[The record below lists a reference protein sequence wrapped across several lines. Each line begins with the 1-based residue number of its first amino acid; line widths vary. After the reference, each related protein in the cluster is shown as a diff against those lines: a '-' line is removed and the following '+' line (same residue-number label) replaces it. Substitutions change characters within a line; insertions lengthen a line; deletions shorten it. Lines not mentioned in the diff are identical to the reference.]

1 MSGCT
6 SSLATRENYG
16 ERASTRIVFLI
27 TGIVMSAWA
36 PLVPLVKARTGLDE
50 GGLGLL
56 LLGFGIGS
64 IVAMPFAG
72 YLTARFG
79 CRPLIIASTLV
90 LCAVLPTLSQLTSLP
105 GLALTVLLF
114 GASMGMLD
122 CAINIQSIIVEKNS
136 GETLQSGFH
145 GLYSVG
151 GIAGAGAMTAM
162 LSLGLDPLPSV
173 LCLVAIILAS
183 LYKAAPNLLPYGTE
197 RDGPIFAVPR
207 GIVLL
212 LGVLCFIVFLT
223 EGAMLDW
230 SAVFLASQRD
240 IPPSY
245 AGLGYACFAA
255 AMTLGRLTGDA
266 IVSRL
271 GGIRVVTL
279 GGICAAVG
287 MLVSLVLD
295 GWPASLLGYALVG
308 AGCSNIVPVLFSAAG
323 RQQRMPQRTAIP
335 AIISMGYAG
344 ILMGPAFI
352 GMIAHFSSLTIA
364 LGAWSCCCCL
374 SAVLRNFLKPDS
386 ELMSAGR
393 R

>member
-1 MSGCT
+1 MSTSMNTST
-6 SSLATRENYG
+6 SSVATYANYG
-16 ERASTRIVFLI
+16 ERVSTRIVFLI

-36 PLVPLVKARTGLDE
+36 PLVPLVKARTGLDD

-79 CRPLIIASTLV
+79 CRPVIICSTV
-90 LCAVLPTLSQLTSLP
+90 ALCSVLPMLSHLTWLP
-105 GLALTVLLF
+105 GLALAVLGF

-162 LSLGLDPLPSV
+162 LSLGLNPLLSV
-173 LCLVAIILAS
+173 LCLVAIILAA
-183 LYKAAPNLLPYGTE
+183 LYKAAPSLLTYGTE
-197 RDGPIFAVPR
+197 RDGPLLAIPR

-212 LGVLCFIVFLT
+212 LGSLCFIVFLT

-230 SAVFLASQRD
+230 SAVFLSSQRAME
-240 IPPSY
+240 PRY
-245 AGLGYACFAA
+245 AGLGYASFAA

-271 GGIRVVTL
+271 GGVRVVAL
-279 GGICAAVG
+279 GGICAAAG
-287 MLVSLVLD
+287 MLVSLVFES
-295 GWPASLLGYALVG
+295 WQASLLGYALVG
-308 AGCSNIVPVLFSAAG
+308 IGCSNIVPVLFTAAG
-323 RQQRMPQRTAIP
+323 RQQRMPQRIAIP

-352 GMIAHFSSLTIA
+352 GMVAHLSTLVIA
-364 LGAWSCCCCL
+364 LGGLVFLLLFVSYA
-374 SAVLRNFLKPDS
+374 ARFLKT
-386 ELMSAGR
+386 
-393 R
+393 